1 MANMEGQGTGR
12 AISREG
18 RVTMERH
25 TVCTIY
31 KKNLVF
37 DKNKGQLWSYMW
49 LMHHSV
55 TREEKSNWTKGGSV
69 SIY

>member
-1 MANMEGQGTGR
+1 
-12 AISREG
+12 
-18 RVTMERH
+18 MERH

-37 DKNKGQLWSYMW
+37 DKNKGQLWSDMW

-55 TREEKSNWTKGGSV
+55 TGEEKSNWTKGGSV